1 MQQTPVQQQY
11 QGQQS
16 QAAAIPPVGIPAM
29 MPATPGSMNMATP
42 GTVLPNGQFV
52 PNAAPAQMS
61 VLPDGQVM
69 APPAGGGMTAAAAGF
84 PVHTQ
89 PPGVEPNL
97 GPVITREQQQVV
109 GVPPGMTR
117 ESMAPGYDPRLK
129 KQRRVFDPRYSFK
142 DSFGNS
148 RNRSCCTIS

>member
-1 MQQTPVQQQY
+1 MQQQY
-11 QGQQS
+11 PGQQP
-16 QAAAIPPVGIPAM
+16 QAAAIPPVGMPAM
-29 MPATPGSMNMATP
+29 MPATPGSMNMGTP
-42 GTVLPNGQFV
+42 GTVFPNGQFV

-61 VLPDGQVM
+61 ILPNGQVIPT
-69 APPAGGGMTAAAAGF
+69 PPSGSMTAASPGF
-84 PVHTQ
+84 PVQAQ

-97 GPVITREQQQVV
+97 APVITREQQEFV

-148 RNRSCCTIS
+148 RNKSCCTIS